1 MRKFIFPLAAVV
13 LLALSCEKGPDEVAV
28 SSVSINQA
36 TAEMLVGE
44 KKQLSAT
51 VTPSDATDQNI
62 KWSSSKKSVATVS
75 DQGMVTAIAEGQTT
89 IKAQAGGKTSV
100 CIVTVHKEII
110 AVTSITLDKNS
121 LSLVKGESETLTAT
135 VNPSGATHTN
145 VSWSSSDSNVASVD
159 SKGKVKA
166 IASGNATITAQVDGI
181 KATCT
186 VTVTVPVESITLNKT
201 KITLNK
207 GESETLIAT
216 ITPNDATENTITWTS
231 SNIFMAS
238 VDSNGKV
245 TAMGAG
251 NVTITAKAGSKVAS
265 CAVKVIVPVESIT
278 LNMDAITLNE
288 GESVTLKATII
299 PKDASDQAVT
309 WSSSDESIVTVD
321 QKGKINAIKQGSAD
335 ILARI
340 DDKQATCKVT
350 VIKNVTSISLDKESL
365 TLLVGE
371 TSTLTATVLPDD
383 ATDKTITWI
392 TYDSNVAT
400 VENGV
405 VKGIGSGETIIT
417 AIAGSFVATCSIVV
431 LMDSADGVSAAFIG
445 GNCTIIDDVV
455 QPGSELE
462 FRVRNFSSEAILVTS
477 LMLIDGLTGASEYEM
492 PLDSDIQPGSY
503 ASWTINIGDS
513 GIYSPTA
520 RFVYTFKG
528 ETYTIDAKVAAI
540 PKAPRRH

>member
-13 LLALSCEKGPDEVAV
+13 LLALSCEKGPEEVAV

-51 VTPSDATDQNI
+51 ITPADATDQSI

-100 CIVTVHKEII
+100 CVVTVRKEII

-166 IASGNATITAQVDGI
+166 VASGNATITAQVDGI
-181 KATCT
+181 TATCT

-216 ITPNDATENTITWTS
+216 ITPSDATENVITWTS
-231 SNIFMAS
+231 SNIFMAP

-245 TAMGAG
+245 TAVGGG

-265 CAVKVIVPVESIT
+265 CTVTVIVPVESIT
-278 LNMDAITLNE
+278 LNMGAITLNE
-288 GESVTLKATII
+288 GETATLKATVL
-299 PKDASDQAVT
+299 PKDASEQVVT

-321 QKGKINAIKQGSAD
+321 QKGKINAVKQGTAD
-335 ILARI
+335 ILAQAG
-340 DDKQATCKVT
+340 DKQATCKVT
-350 VIKNVTSISLDKESL
+350 VIKKVSSITLDKESL

-392 TYDSNVAT
+392 SYDSNVAT

-405 VKGIGSGETIIT
+405 VKGIGCGETIIS
-417 AIAGSFVATCSIVV
+417 AFAGSFVATCSIVV
-431 LMDSADGVSAAFIG
+431 LMDSAVGVSAAFIG
-445 GNCTIIDDVV
+445 GDYTIIDDVV
-455 QPGSELE
+455 QPGSELK
-462 FRVRNFSSEAILVTS
+462 FRIGNFSSETIQVVS
-477 LMLIDGLTGASEYEM
+477 LKLIDGQTGAGEYELS
-492 PLDSDIQPGSY
+492 LDSEIEPGSHD
-503 ASWTINIGDS
+503 SWTVTIGDS

-520 RFVYTFKG
+520 RFVYTFMG
-528 ETYTIDAKVAAI
+528 ETYTCDAKVAVI
-540 PKAPRRH
+540 PKAPRRY